1 MKKGSDL
8 VRMRRTDLALECR
21 ERLGEHLPD
30 GVTVEE
36 TAGEG
41 VNLTKI
47 EVHTKAA
54 ALALGK
60 PVGVY
65 YTASMEGFPG
75 SDALTDD
82 RLSFLVEALRALVPP
97 AGGVLV
103 AGLGNRA
110 VTPDA
115 VGPKCADA
123 VLATRHIDKAAVR
136 ALSLPRLREV
146 SVISPGVTG
155 QTGMEAAETVA
166 AVCEKIKPACVIAVD
181 ALAAAGAGRLAKTV
195 QLSSAG
201 IEPGSGVGNARKALN
216 RETLGVPVISVGV
229 PTVVD
234 ALTLAGDAYGE
245 TDPPPEAQTL
255 AGMMVTPRDIDTVI
269 DGAARLLALAVNC
282 ALQKNMTPAE
292 LLGLM

>member
-1 MKKGSDL
+1 M
-8 VRMRRTDLALECR
+8 RMRRTDLALECR
-21 ERLGEHLPD
+21 ARLGENLPN

-36 TAGEG
+36 TAGDG
-41 VNLTKI
+41 VSVTKI
-47 EVHTKAA
+47 EVRTKVAA
-54 ALALGK
+54 EALGK
-60 PVGVY
+60 PIGVY
-65 YTASMEGFPG
+65 YTASMESFPG

-82 RLSFLVEALRALVPP
+82 RLSALVEALRALLPP

-115 VGPKCADA
+115 IGPKCAEM
-123 VLATRHIDKAAVR
+123 VLATRHIDRATVR

-166 AVCEKIKPACVIAVD
+166 AVCEKIKPACVIVVD
-181 ALAAAGAGRLAKTV
+181 ALAAAGAERLAKTV
-195 QLSSAG
+195 QISSAG

-234 ALTLAGDAYGE
+234 ALTLTGEAYDAAE
-245 TDPPPEAQTL
+245 PPPEARAL
-255 AGMMVTPRDIDTVI
+255 SGMMVTPRDIDTVI
-269 DGAARLLALAVNC
+269 DGASRLLALAINC
-282 ALQKNMTPAE
+282 ALQKNMTPAA

>member
-1 MKKGSDL
+1 MH
-8 VRMRRTDLALECR
+8 MRRTDLALECR
-21 ERLGEHLPD
+21 ERLGENLPD

-36 TAGEG
+36 KTGEG
-41 VNLTKI
+41 VTLTKI
-47 EVHTKAA
+47 EVLTKEAS
-54 ALALGK
+54 LALGK
-60 PVGVY
+60 PAGVY
-65 YTASMEGFPG
+65 YTAAMEGFPG

-82 RLSFLVEALRALVPP
+82 RLSFLVEALDALVPP

-103 AGLGNRA
+103 VGLGNRA

-115 VGPKCADA
+115 VGPMCAEK
-123 VLATRHIDKAAVR
+123 VLATRHIDKATVR

-166 AVCEKIKPACVIAVD
+166 AVCAKIKPACVIAVD

-201 IEPGSGVGNARKALN
+201 IEPGSGVGNARRALN
-216 RETLGVPVISVGV
+216 RDTLGVPVISVGV

-234 ALTLAGDAYGE
+234 ALTLTEEAYGE
-245 TDPPPEAQTL
+245 TDPPPEAKAL

-269 DGAARLLALAVNC
+269 DGASRLLALAINC
-282 ALQKNMTPAE
+282 ALQKNMAPAE